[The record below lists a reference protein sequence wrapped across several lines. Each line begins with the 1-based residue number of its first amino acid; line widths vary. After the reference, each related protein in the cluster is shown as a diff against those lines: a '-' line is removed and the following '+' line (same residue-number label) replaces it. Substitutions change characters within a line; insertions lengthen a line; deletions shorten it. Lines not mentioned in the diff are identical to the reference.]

1 MQGMQWI
8 CMNACMHVCIKDRGG
23 KDTDQK
29 SQVLVD
35 EYLINNRW
43 VGKTYFQ
50 GFSANASKNETKHF
64 MK

>member
-1 MQGMQWI
+1 
-8 CMNACMHVCIKDRGG
+8 MHVSIKDGCG

-35 EYLINNRW
+35 EYLINNGW
-43 VGKTYFQ
+43 EGKTYFQ
-50 GFSANASKNETKHF
+50 GFSANASKNETKPY

>member
-1 MQGMQWI
+1 
-8 CMNACMHVCIKDRGG
+8 MHVCIKDRGG